1 MGETLG
7 GFGWGTD
14 PVWQG
19 VVRDRGVVRDL
30 EGRLMGTEDLRE
42 AMRQWGSHWRR
53 SGLRWLPKLDPP
65 SIPDSLRPGKS
76 DGSVESH
83 EAASA
88 GIPSP
93 MVPMEQD
100 TATPAGNRTSATV
113 AVGGREL
120 KGSWGD
126 LPVLSA
132 EELRG
137 EWGKLESEVSACQR
151 CPALAK
157 TRQRTVFGEGSRSP
171 RVVLFGEA
179 PGADEDRTGRPF
191 VGAAGQLLDKII
203 MASKLRREELFIMNT
218 LKCRPPGNRT
228 PEESEIASCR
238 GYFERQLELLRPEFV
253 VCLGAVAAK
262 SLLQTQASIGQLRG
276 KFHAYRGAQVIV
288 TYHPA
293 YLLRNPEMKKH
304 TWTDMQMLMKALG
317 IPVA

>member
-1 MGETLG
+1 M
-7 GFGWGTD
+7 GTD
-14 PVWQG
+14 
-19 VVRDRGVVRDL
+19 
-30 EGRLMGTEDLRE
+30 DLRE

-65 SIPDSLRPGKS
+65 PITGSLRMERSG
-76 DGSVESH
+76 GTVESH
-83 EAASA
+83 EAPSA
-88 GIPSP
+88 GGHRMIVPIDQDPPSA
-93 MVPMEQD
+93 V
-100 TATPAGNRTSATV
+100 GNRPNALEIE
-113 AVGGREL
+113 GRREQQ
-120 KGSWGD
+120 GAWSD

-132 EELRG
+132 EEMRR
-137 EWGKLESEVSACQR
+137 EWGQLESEVAACQR

-157 TRQRTVFGEGSRSP
+157 TRQQTVFGEGNRSP

-203 MASKLRREELFIMNT
+203 LASKLQREDLFIMNT

-228 PEESEIASCR
+228 PEEAEVASCR
-238 GYFERQLELLRPEFV
+238 GYFERQMELLRPEFV

-276 KFHAYRGAQVIV
+276 KFHSYRGAQVVV

-304 TWTDMQMLMKALG
+304 TWADMQMLMRALG